1 MQGGGGL
8 VHKMCHKIL
17 LEELIM
23 TTEDWDE
30 VPEHKCKSKV
40 KNKTVPGLIP
50 ALVLG
55 RPEFQSSAMLVNSQL
70 VASCQLGF

>member
-1 MQGGGGL
+1 
-8 VHKMCHKIL
+8 
-17 LEELIM
+17 M

-55 RPEFQSSAMLVNSQL
+55 RPEFQFSAMLVNSQL